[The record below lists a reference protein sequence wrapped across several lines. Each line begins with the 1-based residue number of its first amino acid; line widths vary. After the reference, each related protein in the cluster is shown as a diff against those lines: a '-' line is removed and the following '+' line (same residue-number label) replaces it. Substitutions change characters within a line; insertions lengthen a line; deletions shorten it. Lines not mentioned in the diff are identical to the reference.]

1 MYLFNIYME
10 KEKKKINKKF
20 LMQTKVVKRL
30 SYDLQYYKDELL
42 KLRSSL
48 NHLNYDCYERKNIY
62 DLLHENYIALN
73 ETKTSFNRELD
84 KLMKMFKKNII
95 IIDKNNIINVEE
107 ILAFNTRENRGT
119 HIII

>member
-20 LMQTKVVKRL
+20 VMQTKVVKRL

-48 NHLNYDCYERKNIY
+48 NHLNYYCYERKNIY

-107 ILAFNTRENRGT
+107 ILAFNRRENRGT

>member
-10 KEKKKINKKF
+10 KEKKKINKNF
-20 LMQTKVVKRL
+20 LMQTKVVKTL

-48 NHLNYDCYERKNIY
+48 NHLNYDCYKRKKIY

-73 ETKTSFNRELD
+73 KTKTSFNRELD

-95 IIDKNNIINVEE
+95 IINKNNIINVEE
-107 ILAFNTRENRGT
+107 ILAFNIRENRGT

>member
-1 MYLFNIYME
+1 ME

-20 LMQTKVVKRL
+20 LIQTKVVKRL
-30 SYDLQYYKDELL
+30 SHDLQYYKNELL
-42 KLRSSL
+42 NLRSSL
-48 NHLNYDCYERKNIY
+48 NHLKYDCYERKNIY

-119 HIII
+119 HVII

>member
-1 MYLFNIYME
+1 M
-10 KEKKKINKKF
+10 
-20 LMQTKVVKRL
+20 
-30 SYDLQYYKDELL
+30 ELL
-42 KLRSSL
+42 IIILLILIGILAYFLLKKERVLGINVESEASKEQIKVIESID
-48 NHLNYDCYERKNIY
+48 YRKNIY

-95 IIDKNNIINVEE
+95 IIHKNNIINVEE